1 MEENKEVNVDQKV
14 DEVAKEVEQ
23 KAVELDRPI
32 ENYKAEI
39 ERKNRELERVRMEL
53 AARDAAPKVRDP
65 NDMRTWPEH
74 ELKAVLNTQ
83 DPQYAQARDQ
93 ASEILLD
100 RKVDARLA
108 RKEETN
114 KRVSAEMQ
122 LRSQFPEALDP
133 ASELAIKMDKII
145 EENDLSKTPAGRL
158 VAAKLAAAELNQ
170 GKNASDAIG
179 RKKENDRV
187 ANVKSQLVD
196 GDRPKPTDSPDAS
209 LESKRK
215 DLKDGL
221 MDSRHEG
228 RQVDALSKILHDR
241 GFSQD
246 KFFSK

>member
-1 MEENKEVNVDQKV
+1 MEENKEVNETEQKV

-23 KAVELDRPI
+23 KIDRP
-32 ENYKAEI
+32 EVNYKAELERKSREI
-39 ERKNRELERVRMEL
+39 ERMRMEL
-53 AARDAAPKVRDP
+53 AARDAAPKVKDP

-74 ELKAVLNTQ
+74 ELKAVLSTQ

-93 ASEILLD
+93 ANEILLD

-114 KRVSAEMQ
+114 KRVTAEMQ

-158 VAAKLAAAELNQ
+158 VAAKLAATELNQ
-170 GKNASDAIG
+170 GKNASDAQG
-179 RKKENDRV
+179 RKKESDRV
-187 ANVKSQLVD
+187 ATVKSQLVD
-196 GDRPKPTDSPDAS
+196 GDRPKPTENKDVN
-209 LESKRK
+209 LESKRNE
-215 DLKDGL
+215 LKDGL

-228 RQVDALSKILHDR
+228 RQVDALSKILNDR

-246 KFFSK
+246 KFFTK